1 MAHHHELY
9 GVPPRLLATLATTPA
24 VAERLTPRQLQ
35 VVALAGEGLSIEE
48 TAARLY
54 VSPETV
60 RTHRKAALRR
70 LGVRNMAQAVAALK
84 G

>member
-1 MAHHHELY
+1 M
-9 GVPPRLLATLATTPA
+9 PPRLLAALAAAPA
-24 VAERLTPRQLQ
+24 VDDRLTPRQRQ
-35 VVALAGEGLSIEE
+35 VVELAGEGLTIGE
-48 TAARLY
+48 TAARLHL
-54 VSPETV
+54 SPETV